1 MKATIKD
8 LLNIPG
14 VQGYILAEINNI
26 QIKLPAKFNITN
38 AKEHIQQM
46 YKDILNEKNKPG
58 NIIEIFTL
66 GMAVIVFC
74 SAKSILIVVTN
85 NTSNIPLIR
94 IKGKLVYANLIKE
107 ATE

>member
-1 MKATIKD
+1 MKGTIKD

-14 VQGYILAEINNI
+14 VQGYILAGKNNI
-26 QIKLPAKFNITN
+26 QVKLPAKFNITS
-38 AKEHIQQM
+38 AKEHIPKM

-58 NIIEIFTL
+58 NIIEIFSL

-74 SAKSILIVVTN
+74 SAMPLLIVVTN
-85 NTSNIPLIR
+85 NTANIPLIR

-107 ATE
+107 VTE

>member
-1 MKATIKD
+1 MKGTIKD

-14 VQGYILAEINNI
+14 VQGYILAEMNNI
-26 QIKLPAKFNITN
+26 QIKLPAKFNISN
-38 AKEHIQQM
+38 AKEHILKM
-46 YKDILNEKNKPG
+46 YKDLVNEKNKPG

-74 SAKSILIVVTN
+74 SATPLLMVVTN
-85 NTSNIPLIR
+85 NTANISLIR

-107 ATE
+107 VTE